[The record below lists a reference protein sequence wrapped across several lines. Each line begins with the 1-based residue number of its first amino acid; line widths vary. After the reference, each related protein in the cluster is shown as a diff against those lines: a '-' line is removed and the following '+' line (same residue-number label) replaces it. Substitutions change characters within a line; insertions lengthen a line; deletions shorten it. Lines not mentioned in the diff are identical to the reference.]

1 MDRDINSAMI
11 EKAIDKMNK
20 VVRQLNTVFQAV
32 EKDDPFIEI
41 EYEEVLQFKEELL
54 RLLKDY
60 KYMMHEYEEG
70 NIGFVFDG
78 ETVQANPSAY
88 RSGENAPA
96 YKKSI
101 DEALLYK
108 FWLNGVSL
116 REIARRVGCS
126 PDTVKRRISKIEHRI
141 ERGGKI

>member
-88 RSGENAPA
+88 R
-96 YKKSI
+96 KSI